1 MGTKLA
7 RRDQQDVCHHHQRD
21 FSLNHLAEHPS
32 LEVLPVGVRTDAD
45 EDTMALDQHS
55 MSDDAVALPGPRAAL
70 SPLTRIA
77 QRYLIPRL
85 VKTVYFY
92 LRYRCLVSPQAS
104 VQLSDRIT
112 FGRGTVVKPYAVI
125 INHTGRI
132 AIGARCAI
140 SSFNHVSTG
149 DQDLVIGDHVRIA
162 PNVTIL
168 GADRNVKQRDA
179 LIVDQGRSHKSTNI
193 GHDVLIGAGAVILP
207 GCNIGTG
214 AVIGAGSVVT
224 RDVPPYAIVAGSPAR
239 VIGQRE

>member
-1 MGTKLA
+1 
-7 RRDQQDVCHHHQRD
+7 V
-21 FSLNHLAEHPS
+21 
-32 LEVLPVGVRTDAD
+32 PVGVRTRPD
-45 EDTMALDQHS
+45 EGT
-55 MSDDAVALPGPRAAL
+55 VAIGSL
-70 SPLTRIA
+70 LTRIA
-77 QRYLIPRL
+77 QRYLVPRL
-85 VKTVYFY
+85 VKSVYFY
-92 LRYRCLVSPQAS
+92 LRYRCLVSPQAN
-104 VQLSDRIT
+104 VQLSGRIT
-112 FGRGTVVKPYAVI
+112 FGPGTVVKPYAVI

-149 DQDLVIGDHVRIA
+149 ELDLVIGDHVRIA

-168 GADRNVKQRDA
+168 GSDRNVKQRDA

-207 GCNIGTG
+207 GCSIGTG